1 MPCSCLVF
9 IDLIE
14 IIAMAIKNSKSQA
27 TNFRFSFMIN
37 AAEQNIQVSTM
48 DQMKG
53 ISALSIYE
61 GIELVTSLNSIK
73 DN

>member
-1 MPCSCLVF
+1 
-9 IDLIE
+9 
-14 IIAMAIKNSKSQA
+14 MAIKNSKSQA

-61 GIELVTSLNSIK
+61 GMALVTSLNSIK
-73 DN
+73 DK

>member
-1 MPCSCLVF
+1 MPCYCLVF

-37 AAEQNIQVSTM
+37 AAEQNIQASTM
-48 DQMKG
+48 DQMTG

-61 GIELVTSLNSIK
+61 GMALVTSLNSTK
-73 DN
+73 DK

>member
-1 MPCSCLVF
+1 
-9 IDLIE
+9 
-14 IIAMAIKNSKSQA
+14 MAIKNSKSQA

-48 DQMKG
+48 DQMNG

-61 GIELVTSLNSIK
+61 GMALVTSLNSIK
-73 DN
+73 DK